1 MAMIQKNN
9 EAMPVKN
16 RIEQLIKAMSEG
28 IWEKDYIFAL
38 GLPTAVAE
46 ESLFLLGPPGTGKS
60 LVARRLKQVFK
71 DSRSFEYL
79 MSRFSTPDEIFGPVS
94 IKKLKEEDRYERA
107 TDGRHRV
114 SRRNME
120 SRSGYPECSA
130 DGHQREGVSQ
140 RSDHTAATAES
151 AGGGFQ

>member
-1 MAMIQKNN
+1 MIQKNN

-28 IWEKDYIFAL
+28 ICEKDYIFAL
-38 GLPTAVAE
+38 GLLTAVAE

-94 IKKLKEEDRYERA
+94 IKKLKE
-107 TDGRHRV
+107 
-114 SRRNME
+114 
-120 SRSGYPECSA
+120 
-130 DGHQREGVSQ
+130 
-140 RSDHTAATAES
+140 
-151 AGGGFQ
+151 